1 MVYHKPVLLQES
13 VDGLNIRPDGIYV
26 DTTLGGGGHSKEI
39 LKRLGKKGLLI
50 GFDQDED
57 AKSNIPN
64 DKRFLFA
71 DNNFRF
77 INNYLRLFGIDKVD
91 GILADLGVSS
101 HHFDT
106 AERGFSFRFDEKL
119 DMRMNQ
125 GQRTTA
131 STVINQ
137 YTEEQLTTLFK
148 EYGEIGNSKKLAT
161 EIISSR
167 NAKPIE
173 TTGELKGLVGKAFGQ
188 KAEISLSPQVFQALR
203 IEVNKEL
210 KALEEL
216 LEASLSVLNP
226 NGRLVVISYH
236 SLEDKMVKNF
246 MKSGRLNGEIKKDFF
261 GNTSTPFEIISR
273 KAIIPNE
280 EEQKENPRSRSAKLR
295 IAELL

>member
-1 MVYHKPVLLQES
+1 MVYHKPVLLEES

-26 DTTLGGGGHSKEI
+26 DTTFGGGGHSKEI

-50 GFDQDED
+50 GFDQDND
-57 AKSNIPN
+57 AKANILN

-77 INNYLRLFGIDKVD
+77 IRNYLRLFGIDKVD

-125 GQRTTA
+125 GQRISAATI
-131 STVINQ
+131 INQ
-137 YTEEQLTTLFK
+137 YNEEKLTALFK
-148 EYGEIGNSKKLAT
+148 EYGEIGHGSKLAM
-161 EIISSR
+161 EIITAR
-167 NAKPIE
+167 RIKPIE
-173 TTGELKGLVGKAFGQ
+173 TTGELKDLVGKSFGK
-188 KAEISLSPQVFQALR
+188 KAEVALSPQVFQALR

-216 LEASLSVLNP
+216 LEASLDVLNP
-226 NGRLVVISYH
+226 EGRLSVISYH

-246 MKSGRLNGEIKKDFF
+246 MKSGKLSGKIEKDFF
-261 GNTSTPFEIISR
+261 GNTSSPFELVNR
-273 KAIIPNE
+273 KAIVPTDD
-280 EEQKENPRSRSAKLR
+280 EQKENPRSRSAKLR

>member
-26 DTTLGGGGHSKEI
+26 DTTFGGGGHSKEI

-50 GFDQDED
+50 GFDQDND
-57 AKSNIPN
+57 AQANIPN

-77 INNYLRLFGIDKVD
+77 IRNYLRLFGIDKVD

-125 GQRTTA
+125 GQRISAATI
-131 STVINQ
+131 INQ
-137 YTEEQLTTLFK
+137 YTEDKLTTLFK
-148 EYGEIGNSKKLAT
+148 EYGEIGHGKKLAA
-161 EIISSR
+161 EIISARSI
-167 NAKPIE
+167 KPIE
-173 TTGELKGLVGKAFGQ
+173 TTGELKDLVGKAFGK
-188 KAEISLSPQVFQALR
+188 KAEINLAPQAFQALR

-216 LEASLSVLNP
+216 LEASLDILNP
-226 NGRLVVISYH
+226 EGRLVIISYH

-246 MKSGRLNGEIKKDFF
+246 MKSGKLSGEIQKDFF

-273 KAIIPNE
+273 KAIVPTD

>member
-1 MVYHKPVLLQES
+1 MEYHKPVLLQES

-26 DTTLGGGGHSKEI
+26 DTTFGGGGHSKEI
-39 LKRLGKKGLLI
+39 LKRLGKNGLLI
-50 GFDQDED
+50 GFDQDND
-57 AKSNIPN
+57 AQANIPN

-77 INNYLRLFGIDKVD
+77 IRNYLRLFGIDKVD

-125 GQRTTA
+125 GQRISAATI
-131 STVINQ
+131 INQ
-137 YTEEQLTTLFK
+137 YTVEKLTNLFK
-148 EYGEIGNSKKLAT
+148 EYGEIGHGNKLAA
-161 EIISSR
+161 EIISAR
-167 NAKPIE
+167 QVKPIE
-173 TTGELKGLVGKAFGQ
+173 TTGELKELVGKTFGK
-188 KAEISLSPQVFQALR
+188 KAEVNLSPQVFQALR

-210 KALEEL
+210 QALEEL
-216 LEASLSVLNP
+216 LEASLDILNP
-226 NGRLVVISYH
+226 EGRLSVISYH

-246 MKSGRLNGEIKKDFF
+246 MKSGKLSGKIEKDFF

-273 KAIIPNE
+273 KAIVPSDD
-280 EEQKENPRSRSAKLR
+280 EQKENPRSRSAKLR

>member
-26 DTTLGGGGHSKEI
+26 DTTFGGGGHSKEI

-50 GFDQDED
+50 GFDQDND
-57 AKSNIPN
+57 AQANIPN

-77 INNYLRLFGIDKVD
+77 IRNYLRLFGIDKVD

-125 GQRTTA
+125 GQRISAATI
-131 STVINQ
+131 INQ
-137 YTEEQLTTLFK
+137 YTEDKLTTLFK
-148 EYGEIGNSKKLAT
+148 EYGEIGHGKKLAA
-161 EIISSR
+161 EIISARSI
-167 NAKPIE
+167 KPIE
-173 TTGELKGLVGKAFGQ
+173 TTGELKDLVGKAFGK
-188 KAEISLSPQVFQALR
+188 KAEINLAPQAFQALR

-216 LEASLSVLNP
+216 LEASLNILNP
-226 NGRLVVISYH
+226 EGRLVVISYH

-246 MKSGRLNGEIKKDFF
+246 MKSGKLSGEIKKDFF

-273 KAIIPNE
+273 KAIVPND